1 MVLRGIGEAAVV
13 KSKTPLALAIKIK
26 RLKSLTIV
34 IDETSQKK
42 KKENTCSGKK
52 NHQSRKLMIFRSL
65 ILKSTRNQKMGLVR
79 RKGLLLK
86 SELKPIC
93 LTSSLFIHPMGLLEE
108 AAERE
113 EEATE
118 AHEEI
123 VEVEAEEGVVTKILE
138 MLSTILMTRSYSLSS
153 LKNLKKGSKEVAGE
167 KEVAEELEAIMVVV
181 AETNKEAGQEK
192 KKTNS
197 PNQMKTEHV
206 KLELEEA
213 DLRKKTK
220 GVLKLLFQDNKMIRK
235 AYLMLK
241 IKLVEVEENAEVE
254 DVEVIAKDKEAEGV
268 KEQTMKN
275 MVNLERIF
283 LQNATKIVNI
293 SKVMQE
299 VEVRFNKMKL
309 DNFLTKPTE
318 KEGQEVKT

>member
-1 MVLRGIGEAAVV
+1 
-13 KSKTPLALAIKIK
+13 
-26 RLKSLTIV
+26 
-34 IDETSQKK
+34 
-42 KKENTCSGKK
+42 
-52 NHQSRKLMIFRSL
+52 
-65 ILKSTRNQKMGLVR
+65 
-79 RKGLLLK
+79 
-86 SELKPIC
+86 
-93 LTSSLFIHPMGLLEE
+93 MGLLEE

-123 VEVEAEEGVVTKILE
+123 VEVEAEEEVVTKILE
-138 MLSTILMTRSYSLSS
+138 MLSTILMTRSFSLSS

-181 AETNKEAGQEK
+181 DETNKEAGQEK

-206 KLELEEA
+206 KLEQEEA
-213 DLRKKTK
+213 DLRKKIK

-254 DVEVIAKDKEAEGV
+254 VVEVIAKDKEVEGV

-275 MVNLERIF
+275 MVNPERIF

-309 DNFLTKPTE
+309 DSFPFIASSSKL
-318 KEGQEVKT
+318 